1 MKQFKAALGKMTDAE
16 ALEAFRSSKSVSD
29 FCRRV
34 WYGDK
39 DPPGVAIK
47 HAREVATAVG
57 FDIEDY
63 HGRRKD
69 YKKNPSHC
77 KECGEELSWEDHK
90 AGKIFCDSSCS
101 ASYNNRRR
109 APRRKPEPKKVHELK
124 QRGQEIFD
132 LWASGERSEEFG
144 SAGGRTKGELKRT
157 LKRKIRPYLL
167 EENDH
172 KCMICGCSDEWNGQT
187 LTFIIDHI
195 DGDWT
200 NHVKSNLRAI
210 CPNCNSLLKTTT
222 SKERGTGR
230 LSRRRDWQ
238 RFSESFGS

>member
-1 MKQFKAALGKMTDAE
+1 MTDAK

-29 FCRRV
+29 FCRKV
-34 WYGDK
+34 WYDDK
-39 DPPGVAIK
+39 DPPSVAIK

-101 ASYNNRRR
+101 ASYNNKRRE
-109 APRRKPEPKKVHELK
+109 RKKKKKAKVPKINVAKL
-124 QRGQEIFD
+124 RGQQMFNDWILGKSSADFE
-132 LWASGERSEEFG
+132 
-144 SAGGRTKGELKRT
+144 SAGTYTKGELKTSLRD
-157 LKRKIRPYLL
+157 KVREYFL

-172 KCMICGCSDEWNGQT
+172 KCMLCGCSDEWNGQT
-187 LTFIIDHI
+187 LTFIVDHI
-195 DGDWT
+195 DGDWA